1 MYLEIEVQQLQS
13 ICLQFIQHLYVDI
26 FVQQYYDCPST
37 GKEYK
42 MMKNKIYLVTGA
54 AGNLGGNICR
64 QLLEKGERVRG
75 LVLPND
81 PAEKYLPKEVEV
93 IHGDLLDVPS
103 LEEFFRTEE
112 ENEVYVIH
120 CAAIVWEKMEMNPK
134 VRAVNVDGTANIIEQ
149 CLKHHV
155 RKLVYVGSTGAIPE
169 LPAGQKIR
177 EVNCFLP
184 TEGLVGCYSVTKAEA
199 AQLVL
204 DAVQSHPELDATIVL
219 PSGICG
225 PKDYAFNS
233 VTSMV
238 QQFVQGKMRIGLEGT
253 FSIADVRD
261 LADGVIAACDKG
273 RRGESYIL
281 TGETVTMY
289 DMFREIGN
297 ASGLNVKS
305 YVLSKEL
312 AQMAVKGLAAVS
324 RVTEKDPLLSEFNIY
339 MLNRNNEYDCSK
351 AERELGFRCRPFSES
366 IRDTV
371 TWLREEGFLKTT
383 ECTEVIEISP
393 VTMLSLLFKKLV
405 PIH

>member
-1 MYLEIEVQQLQS
+1 
-13 ICLQFIQHLYVDI
+13 
-26 FVQQYYDCPST
+26 
-37 GKEYK
+37 
-42 MMKNKIYLVTGA
+42 MKNKIYLVTGA

-81 PAEKYLPKEVEV
+81 PTGKYLPKEVEV
-93 IHGDLLDVPS
+93 VYGDLLDVPS
-103 LEEFFRTEE
+103 LEEFFRTAEE
-112 ENEVYVIH
+112 DEVYVIH

-134 VRAVNVDGTANIIEQ
+134 VRAVNVGGTANIIDQ
-149 CLKHHV
+149 CLKHRV

-177 EVNCFLP
+177 EVDHFLP

-238 QQFVQGKMRIGLEGT
+238 QQFVQGKLRMGLEGI

-261 LADGVIAACDKG
+261 LADGVIAACSKG

-281 TGETVTMY
+281 TGETVTMQ
-289 DMFREIGN
+289 DMFREI
-297 ASGLNVKS
+297 AKAAGLSVKS

-312 AQMAVKGLAAVS
+312 AKVAVKGLAAAS
-324 RVTEKDPLLSEFNIY
+324 RVMGKDPLLS
-339 MLNRNNEYDCSK
+339 RNSTSTC
-351 AERELGFRCRPFSES
+351 
-366 IRDTV
+366 
-371 TWLREEGFLKTT
+371 
-383 ECTEVIEISP
+383 
-393 VTMLSLLFKKLV
+393 
-405 PIH
+405 

>member
-1 MYLEIEVQQLQS
+1 
-13 ICLQFIQHLYVDI
+13 
-26 FVQQYYDCPST
+26 
-37 GKEYK
+37 
-42 MMKNKIYLVTGA
+42 MKNKIYLVTGA

-75 LVLPND
+75 LVLPGD

-93 IHGDLLDVPS
+93 VHGDLLDVPS
-103 LEEFFRTEE
+103 LKAFFRTAEE
-112 ENEVYVIH
+112 DEVYVIH

-134 VRAVNVDGTANIIEQ
+134 VRAVNVGGTANIIEQ
-149 CLKHHV
+149 CLKHRV

-177 EVNCFLP
+177 EVEQYLP

-199 AQLVL
+199 AQLIL
-204 DAVQSHPELDATIVL
+204 DAVQAHPELDAAIVL

-225 PKDYAFNS
+225 PRDYAFNS

-238 QQFVQGKMRIGLEGT
+238 QQFVQGRMRMGLEGS

-261 LADGVIAACDKG
+261 LADGVIAACDRG

-281 TGETVTMY
+281 TGETVTMQEL
-289 DMFREIGN
+289 FREIGE
-297 ASGLNVKS
+297 AAGLSVKS
-305 YVLSKEL
+305 YVLSADL
-312 AQMAVKGLAAVS
+312 AKMAVKGLAAVS
-324 RVTEKDPLLSEFNIY
+324 RVTGKDPLLSDFNIY
-339 MLNRNNEYDCSK
+339 MLSRNNEYDCSK

-371 TWLREEGFLKTT
+371 SWLREEGFLKAP
-383 ECTEVIEISP
+383 EKGEVIEISP
-393 VTMLSLLFKKLV
+393 VVLRSLLVKKLL
-405 PIH
+405 PIC

>member
-1 MYLEIEVQQLQS
+1 
-13 ICLQFIQHLYVDI
+13 
-26 FVQQYYDCPST
+26 
-37 GKEYK
+37 
-42 MMKNKIYLVTGA
+42 MKNKIYLVTGA

-81 PAEKYLPKEVEV
+81 PTGKYLPKEVDV
-93 IHGDLLDVPS
+93 VYGDLLDVPS
-103 LEEFFRTEE
+103 LEEFFRTAEE
-112 ENEVYVIH
+112 DEVYVIH

-134 VRAVNVDGTANIIEQ
+134 VRAVNVGGTANIIDQ
-149 CLKHHV
+149 CLKHRV

-177 EVNCFLP
+177 EVDRFLP

-238 QQFVQGKMRIGLEGT
+238 QQFVQGKLRMGLEGT

-261 LADGVIAACDKG
+261 LADGVIAACSKG

-281 TGETVTMY
+281 TGETVTMQ
-289 DMFREIGN
+289 DMFREI
-297 ASGLNVKS
+297 AKAAGLSVKS

-312 AQMAVKGLAAVS
+312 AKVAVKGLAAAS
-324 RVTEKDPLLSEFNIY
+324 RVTGKDPLLSEFNIY
-339 MLNRNNEYDCSK
+339 MLSRNNEYDSSK
-351 AERELGFRCRPFSES
+351 AERELGFHSRPFSES

-371 TWLREEGFLKTT
+371 NWLREEGFLKAQ
-383 ECTEVIEISP
+383 EKAEVIEISP
-393 VTMLSLLFKKLV
+393 AVVLSLLFKKLV
-405 PIH
+405 PIR